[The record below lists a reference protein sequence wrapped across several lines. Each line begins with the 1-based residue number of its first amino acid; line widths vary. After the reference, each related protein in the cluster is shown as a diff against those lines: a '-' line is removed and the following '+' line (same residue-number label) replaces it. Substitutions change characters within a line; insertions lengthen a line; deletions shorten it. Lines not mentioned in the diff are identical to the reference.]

1 MLKIRFKKRLI
12 SVLTAK
18 STELYTVS
26 CGSWAK
32 SFAVLLAGLVST
44 QVIAQVNAQEFV
56 VPQPQLVYPPQEVF
70 STPQPAPIQGIPL
83 EQVVPS
89 QSAPIQGTIVPGPSA
104 IQGQVIQGQVIQGT
118 ARPATRSAA
127 KPIVNSNA
135 PDVVG
140 STFVALDSRLKQVF
154 GGSAPKSLGE
164 LRAMDEQQAKVAAV
178 IDQVTVN
185 VQQGSAQ
192 GSGVVIS
199 GDGYIY
205 TAAHVAG
212 KPGRQAWVR
221 FSDGRRVE
229 AKTLGMDRNND
240 AGLLKIV
247 EPRSTPW
254 PHATRGKSESLK
266 EGQWCIAAGHP
277 GGWQQKRGSVIRVG
291 RILSIKG
298 RSSSNSMANT
308 LFTDCTLI
316 GGDSGGPL
324 FTLEGKLI
332 GIHSRIGTDMED
344 NMHVPIEVFDS
355 GIKKLEN
362 GEAWGTLPGF
372 RPLIGVRGPKSAA
385 TAKNTEAIVEE
396 VIPDSPAEVAGI
408 EVGDV
413 IKSFDGVKV
422 KTFSDLQA
430 AVEQTLPG
438 DTVLIEIVRKG
449 TSFKFPLV
457 VGIEGE

>member
-1 MLKIRFKKRLI
+1 MLRLRFKNFATDVVTSQATKLA
-12 SVLTAK
+12 SVLLSAVFLL
-18 STELYTVS
+18 SAFVS
-26 CGSWAK
+26 D
-32 SFAVLLAGLVST
+32 FAAAQDAGL
-44 QVIAQVNAQEFV
+44 
-56 VPQPQLVYPPQEVF
+56 PQPQLVYPQQQGSVVPQLVP
-70 STPQPAPIQGIPL
+70 SVPGSPL
-83 EQVVPS
+83 QQVVPS
-89 QSAPIQGTIVPGPSA
+89 PAPA
-104 IQGQVIQGQVIQGT
+104 
-118 ARPATRSAA
+118 PALAPPRTAA
-127 KPIVNSNA
+127 KPAVNANSA
-135 PDVVG
+135 EASG
-140 STFVALDSRLKQVF
+140 ATFVALDSRLKQVF
-154 GGSAPKSLGE
+154 RGSEPKSLAE

-199 GDGYIY
+199 GEGYIF

-229 AKTLGMDRNND
+229 AITLGMDRNND
-240 AGLLKIV
+240 AGLIKIT

-254 PHATRGKSESLK
+254 PHATRGKSENLR

-277 GGWQQKRGSVIRVG
+277 GGWQPKRGSVIRVG

-298 RSSSNSMANT
+298 RDPANT

-344 NMHVPIEVFDS
+344 NMHVPIEVFEAGAERLVNS
-355 GIKKLEN
+355 
-362 GEAWGTLPGF
+362 EAWGVLPGF
-372 RPLIGVRGPKSAA
+372 KPLIGVIGPKNSASS
-385 TAKNTEAIVEE
+385 AKPEPIVSE
-396 VIPDSPAEVAGI
+396 VIPDSPAELAGI
-408 EVGDV
+408 IVGDV
-413 IKSFDGVKV
+413 IRSFDGVKIN
-422 KTFSDLQA
+422 TFADLQA

-438 DTVLIEIVRKG
+438 DSVFIEILRNGEKLR
-449 TSFKFPLV
+449 FPLV
-457 VGIEGE
+457 VGVEGE

>member
-1 MLKIRFKKRLI
+1 LPAKGQELSLGIVVAVSLL
-12 SVLTAK
+12 VL
-18 STELYTVS
+18 
-26 CGSWAK
+26 WATP
-32 SFAVLLAGLVST
+32 AV
-44 QVIAQVNAQEFV
+44 AQEFV
-56 VPQPQLVYPPQEVF
+56 VPQPQLSYPPQEVF
-70 STPQPAPIQGIPL
+70 TPQSPVLGGSPGPVPQAPSKAPTIQGGL
-83 EQVVPS
+83 ELA
-89 QSAPIQGTIVPGPSA
+89 AP
-104 IQGQVIQGQVIQGT
+104 
-118 ARPATRSAA
+118 RSSA
-127 KPIVNSNA
+127 KPIVNSNSA
-135 PDVVG
+135 EVVG
-140 STFVALDSRLKQVF
+140 ATFVALDSRLKQVF
-154 GGSAPKSLGE
+154 RGSEPKTLTE

-199 GDGYIY
+199 GDGYIF

-254 PHATRGKSESLK
+254 PHATRGKSETLK

-277 GGWQQKRGSVIRVG
+277 GGWQPKRGSVIRVG

-298 RSSSNSMANT
+298 RSSSNAMANT

-355 GIKKLEN
+355 GAEKLKKS
-362 GEAWGTLPGF
+362 EAWGVLPGF
-372 RPLIGVRGPKSAA
+372 KPLIGVRGPKASATSP
-385 TAKNTEAIVEE
+385 TAQAIVEE

-408 EVGDV
+408 IVGDV
-413 IKSFDGVKV
+413 IKSFDGAKIQ
-422 KTFSDLQA
+422 TFAELQA

-438 DTVLIEIVRKG
+438 DTVLIEILRDG
-449 TSFKFPLV
+449 MSFRFPLV
-457 VGIEGE
+457 VGVEGD

>member
-1 MLKIRFKKRLI
+1 MLTIRFKKRMEG
-12 SVLTAK
+12 VLPVKT
-18 STELYTVS
+18 TEL
-26 CGSWAK
+26 
-32 SFAVLLAGLVST
+32 SFANLIVALLLFS
-44 QVIAQVNAQEFV
+44 VISIPTLQPALAQDFA
-56 VPQPQLVYPPQEVF
+56 VPQPQLVYPPQEKIPNPPAIQ
-70 STPQPAPIQGIPL
+70 TPPTQGVPL
-83 EQVVPS
+83 EQVSPS
-89 QSAPIQGTIVPGPSA
+89 QAAPSQVNPAQRKSQGKS
-104 IQGQVIQGQVIQGT
+104 QGNSQSNSQAAV
-118 ARPATRSAA
+118 RSSA
-127 KPIVNSNA
+127 KPIVNSNSS
-135 PDVVG
+135 DVVG
-140 STFVALDSRLKQVF
+140 ATFVALDSRLKQVF
-154 GGSAPKSLGE
+154 RGSEPKTLAE

-192 GSGVVIS
+192 GSGVIFS
-199 GDGYIY
+199 GDGYIL

-247 EPRSTPW
+247 EPHSTPW

-277 GGWQQKRGSVIRVG
+277 GGWQPKRGSVIRVG

-298 RSSSNSMANT
+298 RSSSNAMANT

-344 NMHVPIEVFDS
+344 NMHVPIEVFDA
-355 GIKKLEN
+355 GDAKLKK
-362 GEAWGTLPGF
+362 GEAWGVLPGF
-372 RPLIGVRGPKSAA
+372 KPLIGVRGPKASATSQNA
-385 TAKNTEAIVEE
+385 PAIVEE

-408 EVGDV
+408 IVGDV
-413 IKSFDGVKV
+413 INSFDGVKIG
-422 KTFSDLQA
+422 TFSELQS

-438 DTVLIEIVRKG
+438 DTVMIEIIRDG
-449 TSFKFPLV
+449 MSFKFPLV
-457 VGIEGE
+457 VGVEGD